1 MAQLKNALLALVALF
16 ASYAFAVSPLIVQ
29 GSDFVNSVDGT
40 RFQIIGVAYQP
51 GGSSGFNPGSGIDP
65 LSDADV
71 CLRDAVLMQR
81 LGVNAIRVYNLDPD
95 LDHSACASIF
105 NAAGIY
111 MILDVNSP
119 LPNQSLNR
127 GAPWESYSSVY
138 LERVFDVV
146 EAFMHF
152 NNTLGFFSGNEVINE
167 DSVPEVPSYIRA
179 VTRDLKDYIAKQ
191 APRAIPV
198 GYSAADVRPLL
209 MGTFN
214 YLSCGL
220 DNDTSSKIDFFGLN
234 SYSWCGDATFQSS
247 GYDVLVGDF
256 GNTTI
261 PIFFSEYGCNLVTP
275 RQFSEVPVLYSES
288 MTVVFSGGLIYEYS
302 EEPNN
307 YGLVNLND
315 NGTVSILQDYN
326 NLREQYN
333 SLDVA
338 TLEKANAT
346 ATSLTPPVCAVS
358 LLAGANFSSSFDI
371 PARPD
376 GVDDLIDNGVSG
388 RFPTGTSS
396 VTDTQPTQTV
406 YDSDGQEITGLEL
419 NILPNDESNLP
430 GNNTSGSTPSGTPS
444 SSSTPSATTEGS
456 QPSNTNGAARIGDI
470 TTGSLVMG
478 ALAVGL
484 FMQ

>member
-1 MAQLKNALLALVALF
+1 
-16 ASYAFAVSPLIVQ
+16 
-29 GSDFVNSVDGT
+29 
-40 RFQIIGVAYQP
+40 
-51 GGSSGFNPGSGIDP
+51 
-65 LSDADV
+65 
-71 CLRDAVLMQR
+71 MQR

-127 GAPWESYSSVY
+127 GAPWESYSSTY
-138 LERVFDVV
+138 MERVFDVV

-167 DSVPEVPSYIRA
+167 DSVPEVPLYIRA

-191 APRAIPV
+191 SPRPIPV

-214 YLSCGL
+214 VLSCGL
-220 DNDTSSKIDFFGLN
+220 SNDTSSNIDFFGLN

-247 GYDVLVGDF
+247 GYDVLVSDF
-256 GNTTI
+256 SNTTV

-275 RQFSEVPVLYSES
+275 RTFTEVPVLYSES
-288 MTVVFSGGLIYEYS
+288 MTTVFSGGLIYEYS

-315 NGTVSILQDYN
+315 NGTVSILQDYD

-333 SLDVA
+333 GLDIA
-338 TLEKANAT
+338 TIEKANAT
-346 ATSLTPPVCAVS
+346 ATSLTAPACAVD
-358 LLAGANFSSSFDI
+358 LLAGANFTNSFDV

-376 GVDDLIDNGVSG
+376 GVDDLINNGVSG
-388 RFPTGTSS
+388 KFPTGTSS
-396 VTDTQPTQTV
+396 VTNTRPSSTV
-406 YDSDGQEITGLEL
+406 YDVNGQELSGLQL
-419 NILPNDESNLP
+419 NILANDQSNLP
-430 GNNTSGSTPSGTPS
+430 GNNTSGTSPSGSPS
-444 SSSTPSATTEGS
+444 SSSTPSATASGS
-456 QPSNTNGAARIGDI
+456 SPSNTNAAAKIGDMHG
-470 TTGSLVMG
+470 GSIVMG
-478 ALAVGL
+478 ALVAGL
-484 FMQ
+484 LVQL

>member
-1 MAQLKNALLALVALF
+1 MA
-16 ASYAFAVSPLIVQ
+16 YSPVERETCADRLWH
-29 GSDFVNSVDGT
+29 S
-40 RFQIIGVAYQP
+40 YQP
-51 GGSSGFNPGSGIDP
+51 GGSSGFNPGSGVDP

-81 LGVNAIRVYNLDPD
+81 LGVNTVRVYNLDPD

-127 GAPWESYSSVY
+127 GAPWESYTAAY

-146 EAFMHF
+146 EGFMHF

-167 DSVPEVPSYIRA
+167 DSVSEVPAYIRA
-179 VTRDLKDYIAKQ
+179 VTRDIKDYIAKQ
-191 APRAIPV
+191 APRPIPV

-234 SYSWCGDATFQSS
+234 SYSWCGNATFQSS

-275 RQFSEVPVLYSES
+275 REFSEVPVLYSEQ

-307 YGLVNLND
+307 YGLVSLNE
-315 NGTVSILQDYN
+315 NGSVSIRQDYD
-326 NLREQYN
+326 NLRTQYN
-333 SLDVA
+333 SLDVNH
-338 TLEKANAT
+338 LEEANAT
-346 ATSLTPPVCAVS
+346 ATSLTPPECAIA
-358 LLAGANFSSSFDI
+358 LLAGTNFSKSFDI
-371 PARPD
+371 PSRPD
-376 GVDDLIDNGVSG
+376 GVDDLIEKGVSG
-388 RFPTGTSS
+388 NFPTGTSS
-396 VTDTQPTQTV
+396 VSDTRPSHIV
-406 YDSDGQEITGLEL
+406 YAVNGQEISGLEL
-419 NILPNDESNLP
+419 NVLADDQSNLP
-430 GNNTSGSTPSGTPS
+430 GNNTSGTTPEGSPS
-444 SSSTPSATTEGS
+444 SPSTTTSGS
-456 QPSNTNGAARIGDI
+456 EPTNTNAAAKVDDI
-470 TTGSLVMG
+470 KFGSLVIG
-478 ALAVGL
+478 ALTVGL
-484 FMQ
+484 FMQW

>member
-1 MAQLKNALLALVALF
+1 MTFLALIALCTT
-16 ASYAFAVSPLIVQ
+16 YAFAVSPLVVK
-29 GSDFVNSVDGT
+29 GSDFVNSVDDT

-65 LSDADV
+65 LSDASV

-95 LDHSACASIF
+95 LDHSECASIF

-127 GAPWESYSSVY
+127 GAPWESYNSDY
-138 LERVFDVV
+138 LERVFQVV
-146 EAFMHF
+146 EGFMHF

-167 DSVPEVPSYIRA
+167 DSVPEVPAYIRA
-179 VTRDLKDYIAKQ
+179 VTRDVKDYIAAQ
-191 APRAIPV
+191 SPRPIPV

-209 MGTFN
+209 VGTFN
-214 YLSCGL
+214 YMSCGL
-220 DNDTSSKIDFFGLN
+220 SNDTASKIDFFGLN
-234 SYSWCGDATFQSS
+234 SYSWCGDATFESS
-247 GYDVLVGDF
+247 GYDVLVSDF

-275 RQFSEVPVLYSES
+275 RVFTEVPVLYSEQ
-288 MTVVFSGGLIYEYS
+288 MTTVFSGGLIYEYS

-315 NGTVSILQDYN
+315 NDTVSILQDYD
-326 NLREQYN
+326 NLRKQYD
-333 SLDVA
+333 SLDVSV
-338 TLEKANAT
+338 LEKANAT
-346 ATSLTPPVCAVS
+346 ATSLTPPDCTFE
-358 LLAGANFSSSFDI
+358 LLSGTNFTMSFDI

-376 GVDDLIDNGVSG
+376 GVDDLIQNGVSG
-388 RFPTGTSS
+388 NFPAGTSS
-396 VTDTQPTQTV
+396 VSDTKPSQIV
-406 YDSDGQEITGLEL
+406 YATNGQEITGLEL
-419 NILPNDESNLP
+419 NILASDQSNLP
-430 GNNTSGSTPSGTPS
+430 GNNTSGTTPEGGSPS
-444 SSSTPSATTEGS
+444 STASSSAS
-456 QPSNTNGAARIGDI
+456 SPSNTNAATKVDDI
-470 TTGSLVMG
+470 QFGSLIMG

-484 FMQ
+484 VAQL

>member
-1 MAQLKNALLALVALF
+1 
-16 ASYAFAVSPLIVQ
+16 
-29 GSDFVNSVDGT
+29 
-40 RFQIIGVAYQP
+40 
-51 GGSSGFNPGSGIDP
+51 
-65 LSDADV
+65 
-71 CLRDAVLMQR
+71 MQR

-127 GAPWESYSSVY
+127 GAPWESYSSTY

-146 EAFMHF
+146 AAFMNF

-179 VTRDLKDYIAKQ
+179 VTRDLKDFIAKQ
-191 APRAIPV
+191 APRPIPV

-214 YLSCGL
+214 YMSCGL

-247 GYDVLVGDF
+247 GYDVLVSDF
-256 GNTTI
+256 SNTTI

-275 RQFSEVPVLYSES
+275 RVFTEVPALYSPQ
-288 MTVVFSGGLIYEYS
+288 MTPVFSGGLIYEYS

-315 NGTVSILQDYN
+315 NGTVSILQDYD
-326 NLREQYN
+326 NLRKQYDA
-333 SLDVA
+333 LDVSS
-338 TLEKANAT
+338 LEKANAT

-358 LLAGANFSSSFDI
+358 LLAGSNFTNSFSI

-376 GVDDLIDNGVSG
+376 GVDDLISNGVSG
-388 RFPTGTSS
+388 KFPTGTSS
-396 VTDTQPTQTV
+396 VTNTEPSQVV
-406 YDSDGQEITGLEL
+406 YDANGQELSGLQL
-419 NILPNDESNLP
+419 NILANDQSNLP
-430 GNNTSGSTPSGTPS
+430 GNNTSGTSPSGSASPS
-444 SSSTPSATTEGS
+444 SSSTASATTGAS
-456 QPSNTNGAARIGDI
+456 SPTDTNAAMKLGDVNV
-470 TTGSLVMG
+470 GSLMMG
-478 ALAVGL
+478 ALGVGML
-484 FMQ
+484 VQW